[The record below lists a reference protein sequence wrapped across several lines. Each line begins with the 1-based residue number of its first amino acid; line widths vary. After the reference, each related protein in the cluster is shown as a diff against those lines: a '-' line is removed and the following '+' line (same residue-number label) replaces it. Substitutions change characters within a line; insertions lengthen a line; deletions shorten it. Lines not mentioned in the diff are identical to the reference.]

1 MTPGIHALYAVTE
14 ATWPPAATERLG
26 PVTIR
31 DGAGG
36 GKRVSAAT
44 VSGAVTEAAL
54 DRAEA
59 AVRALGQVPLFQVRE
74 GDGPLEAMLEAR
86 GYRTIDPVNLYLAPV
101 AAFTG
106 ERLPRVTTFTVWE
119 PLEIMRDIWA
129 EGGIGPA
136 RVAVMERAA
145 GPKTGLFGR
154 MKDQPAAAG
163 FVAVHDGIAMVH
175 ALEVR
180 PRHRRAGLGR
190 LMMRQAA
197 HWAAGQDARHLAVIC
212 TQANEAANGLYSAM
226 GFSRVGTY
234 HYRQKEEP

>member
-1 MTPGIHALYAVTE
+1 MRPDIHTLYAVTE
-14 ATWPPAATERLG
+14 ATWPPAARRALG

-31 DGAGG
+31 DGQGG

-44 VSGAVTEAAL
+44 VVGAVTEADL

-59 AVRALGQVPLFQVRE
+59 AMRHLGQVPLFQLRE
-74 GDGPLEAMLEAR
+74 GDAALDAMLAAR
-86 GYRTIDPVNLYLAPV
+86 GYRTVDPVNLHVAPV
-101 AAFTG
+101 AALTG

-136 RVAVMERAA
+136 RVAVMERVT

-154 MKDQPAAAG
+154 LKDQPAAAG
-163 FVAVHDGIAMVH
+163 FVALHDGIAMVH

-180 PRHRRAGLGR
+180 ARHRRAGMGR

-197 HWAAGQDARHLAVIC
+197 QWAAGQDARYLAVIC
-212 TQANEAANGLYSAM
+212 TQANDGANGLYSAM
-226 GFSRVGTY
+226 GFSCIGTY
-234 HYRQKEEP
+234 HYRQKEAP